1 MSRRLRFKRNLGR
14 PDVTPT
20 ARREELRYVRFE
32 HASEVVLG
40 VRYGP
45 FSYLSDARE
54 VLVGDDEAAL
64 EELVSWFDEHLD
76 EPSRM
81 VPFRDVGER
90 RARRRKREALGQCWF
105 REDAAAHIAKARALV
120 AVLERAGIPFVE
132 RWSRRLPGKL
142 CSEDGVQVVVVP
154 YRDAYDEG

>member
-54 VLVGDDEAAL
+54 VLVAGGDVIAGDDEQVRRVVAGLDESL
-64 EELVSWFDEHLD
+64 EEHGCSL
-76 EPSRM
+76 PCA
-81 VPFRDVGER
+81 G
-90 RARRRKREALGQCWF
+90 RAVCACVTGAREGW
-105 REDAAAHIAKARALV
+105 
-120 AVLERAGIPFVE
+120 GP
-132 RWSRRLPGKL
+132 
-142 CSEDGVQVVVVP
+142 
-154 YRDAYDEG
+154 

>member
-1 MSRRLRFKRNLGR
+1 M
-14 PDVTPT
+14 VTPS

-32 HASEVVLG
+32 HASEVISG

-45 FSYLSDARE
+45 FSYVSDARQI
-54 VLVGDDEAAL
+54 LSGDDLEAL
-64 EELVSWFDEHLD
+64 EALVAWFEEHLD
-76 EPSRM
+76 APASM

-90 RARRRKREALGQCWF
+90 RARRRAREAMGQCWF
-105 REDAAAHIAKARALV
+105 REDATAHILRARQLV
-120 AVLERAGIPFVE
+120 TLLERADIVFVE

-154 YRDAYDEG
+154 YRDTGADEER